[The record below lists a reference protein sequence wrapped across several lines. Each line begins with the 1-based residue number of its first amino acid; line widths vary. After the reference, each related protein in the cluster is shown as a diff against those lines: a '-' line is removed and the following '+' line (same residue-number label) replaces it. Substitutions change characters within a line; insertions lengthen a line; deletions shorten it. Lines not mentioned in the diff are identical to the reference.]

1 MAHRITITLMQGFIH
16 NDTVFKESILM
27 RAVVPFKRE
36 RAKSRLSPV
45 LSVEERSGFAHAMLR
60 DVLCALSGSGMR
72 IDVLTTSVSG
82 AMHVQAENV
91 IVSELGLNDALNQY
105 LDGMVAHSEIEP
117 VIIIMADLPLVTE
130 DHITEICN
138 LDSDVVIVPG
148 KRGGTNVLFLKDPS
162 GFRVDYYGTSFL
174 DHMQIARDAGM
185 SIEVFDSF
193 MLSTDIDEPGDLI
206 EVLIHGNGEAAGY
219 LRNLGFEVCADN
231 DRVELR
237 RRGNG

>member
-1 MAHRITITLMQGFIH
+1 MQGFIH

-27 RAVVPFKRE
+27 RAIVPFKRE

-45 LSVEERSGFAHAMLR
+45 LSGEERSGFAHAMLR
-60 DVLCALSGSGMR
+60 DVLCALSGSGIR
-72 IDVLTTSVSG
+72 IDILTTSVSG
-82 AMHVQAENV
+82 AMQVNAKNV
-91 IVSELGLNDALNQY
+91 VVCELGLNDALNQY
-105 LDGMVAHSEIEP
+105 LDSMVAHSEIEP
-117 VIIIMADLPLVTE
+117 VIILMADLPLATE
-130 DHITEICN
+130 EHISEICSR
-138 LDSDVVIVPG
+138 DSDVVIVPG

-162 GFRVDYYGTSFL
+162 RFRVDYYGTSFL
-174 DHMQIARDAGM
+174 DHMRIAKDAGM
-185 SIEVFDSF
+185 SIEVFDSY

-206 EVLIHGNGEAAGY
+206 EVLIHGKGEAAGY